1 MITLYSLQCPNIPS
15 IPEREE
21 YAIYQVG
28 FRRQRMP
35 EKARIAYLNQ
45 QAESAWLYLKTTG
58 VMFRVW
64 RLRAVFSLCI

>member
-1 MITLYSLQCPNIPS
+1 MITLCSLQCPNIPS

-21 YAIYQVG
+21 HAIRQMG

-45 QAESAWLYLKTTG
+45 QAESAWFYLKATG
-58 VMFRVW
+58 VMLRVW
-64 RLRAVFSLCI
+64 CLRAVFSLCI